1 MKPSKPAH
9 LHKLE
14 HLVNIKSG
22 HLFGYLEDNPE
33 GNVRVIQPK
42 DIDDEGNIKKQGLY
56 RVQLDRITNS
66 SLLKTDDLI
75 FRAKGVNPL
84 SSIVS
89 QSDGKLMVTN
99 HFFILKLKSN
109 LVDTE
114 YLRWY
119 LNHND
124 ARRYFITKT
133 GIALIPTITKK
144 ILEELEIPVPDK
156 NTQKAIV
163 EIDRLLKREKKIL
176 DEIREKRFFMIQ
188 NLLIKAAQ
196 EQSTLGGK

>member
-1 MKPSKPAH
+1 
-9 LHKLE
+9 
-14 HLVNIKSG
+14 
-22 HLFGYLEDNPE
+22 
-33 GNVRVIQPK
+33 
-42 DIDDEGNIKKQGLY
+42 
-56 RVQLDRITNS
+56 
-66 SLLKTDDLI
+66 
-75 FRAKGVNPL
+75 
-84 SSIVS
+84 
-89 QSDGKLMVTN
+89 MVTN